1 MQPKVTLLSQSTN
14 PLLSMAT
21 AARLCYYKGESFEDL
36 VNLLKDDIPTQE
48 RLIKNCIHH
57 RHMSV
62 LEHSMFMFGIE
73 GVSRNFTHQLVR
85 HRNTSYEQQSLHY
98 LTAEDCQVAE
108 PTFITL
114 TQKQMVEDCAAHSF
128 EVYTKLL
135 ESGMP
140 KEEARHILPSGIETK
155 IVATANLRQW
165 MHFIRLRMCNVNCEE
180 IRLVANQ
187 IRIKIIEILPIMY
200 DYLGPNCYTCSSC
213 IEGTRFC
220 CKPMKLPL
228 VVREGPVVLA
238 TLHNTEEVKKYE
250 ESKQK

>member
-1 MQPKVTLLSQSTN
+1 MQPKVTLLSHSTN

-21 AARLCYYKGESFEDL
+21 AARLCYYKGKSFKDL
-36 VNLLKDDIPTQE
+36 VNLLKDDVPTQE

-57 RHMSV
+57 DHTSV
-62 LEHSMFMFGIE
+62 LEHTMFMFGIE
-73 GVSRNFTHQLVR
+73 GVGRNFTHQLVR

-98 LTAEDCQVAE
+98 LTADDCQVAE

-114 TQKQMVEDCAAHSF
+114 GQKQMVEDCAAHSF

-155 IVATANLRQW
+155 IVGTANLRQW
-165 MHFIRLRMCNVNCEE
+165 MHFLRLRLCNVNCEE

-187 IRIKIIEILPIMY
+187 IKAEIIKQLPMMEQF
-200 DYLGPNCYTCSSC
+200 LGPNCFTCSNC
-213 IEGTRFC
+213 IEGHRFC
-220 CKPMKLPL
+220 GKPMRLP
-228 VVREGPVVLA
+228 VIVREGPTIIAVLQNA
-238 TLHNTEEVKKYE
+238 DEVKAYE
-250 ESKQK
+250 QSKQK